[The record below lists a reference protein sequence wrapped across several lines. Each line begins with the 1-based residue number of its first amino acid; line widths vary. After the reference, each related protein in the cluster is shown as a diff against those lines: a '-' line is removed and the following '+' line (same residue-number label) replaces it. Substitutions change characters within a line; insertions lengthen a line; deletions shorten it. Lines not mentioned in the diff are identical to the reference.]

1 MIYQLTQIYRTS
13 TDRYD
18 WRATRSHRLTR
29 VIAWMVLHF
38 RAIDLSPQRHLQE
51 ARLIAA
57 NARRNN
63 RIADMLMRGTTAA
76 AFHAIITRV
85 RRGMSVLAE
94 IFFIMTL
101 TMKRDKRIT
110 PLIAMITRKIITDPV
125 EVEVTNKPSLIIRI
139 SGELSR
145 LTSLGT
151 KIMLTTSEIIVRQ
164 MFTRDRA
171 TVHRIKT
178 TLMMTDTTDLRGGVM
193 TIDVLTMTT
202 ISQILT
208 IVMAVYRIKIHLN

>member
-1 MIYQLTQIYRTS
+1 
-13 TDRYD
+13 
-18 WRATRSHRLTR
+18 
-29 VIAWMVLHF
+29 
-38 RAIDLSPQRHLQE
+38 
-51 ARLIAA
+51 
-57 NARRNN
+57 
-63 RIADMLMRGTTAA
+63 
-76 AFHAIITRV
+76 
-85 RRGMSVLAE
+85 MSVLAE

-151 KIMLTTSEIIVRQ
+151 KMMLTRSEIIVRQ

-178 TLMMTDTTDLRGGVM
+178 TLMMTDTTDLRGEVM
-193 TIDVLTMTT
+193 TIDLLTMTT